1 MFWQLFANGNGSF
14 GTTTHQEYTDLGR
27 MLERGATLE
36 DLLENEDLLQELRC
50 NHPGLIQL

>member
-14 GTTTHQEYTDLGR
+14 GGNTRQEYTDLGR
-27 MLERGATLE
+27 MLERGVTLE